1 MMFQTVLRACR
12 RGSRAPPP
20 GALQA
25 FQQVGGAFGV
35 AIMGELFFG
44 SLAGGLTGGGDPHA
58 AYAAAMSRALI
69 YSILAFVAV
78 AVMAQTLPRPNFAGF
93 ARRAPV
99 VAPLE

>member
-1 MMFQTVLRACR
+1 MFQTILSAVPPRNA
-12 RGSRAPPP
+12 GSAS
-20 GALQA
+20 GSLQA

-35 AIMGELFFG
+35 AIVGEIFFG
-44 SLAGGLTGGGDPHA
+44 SLARGLTGGGDPHA

-78 AVMAQTLPRPNFAGF
+78 AVMAQTLPRPNFAGY